1 MRLAFIPFLLLIIP
15 IMEIAAFIFIGGQI
29 GIGWTLLMILVT
41 AIGGTFLLRRQGM
54 GLVNRVQTEMGEGR
68 VPGQALGEGLM
79 IIVAGVLL
87 LTPGFITD
95 ALGFSLF
102 VPQVRQGLWSLVA
115 SKIVVTVPGGGQFT
129 ARDFEK
135 GPPPGSPFDGPRED
149 GQDGPVIDL
158 DEENYTSSVKNPDSP
173 WRN

>member
-68 VPGQALGEGLM
+68 VPGQALPHLRHKQAETQRIG
-79 IIVAGVLL
+79 
-87 LTPGFITD
+87 
-95 ALGFSLF
+95 
-102 VPQVRQGLWSLVA
+102 
-115 SKIVVTVPGGGQFT
+115 
-129 ARDFEK
+129 
-135 GPPPGSPFDGPRED
+135 
-149 GQDGPVIDL
+149 
-158 DEENYTSSVKNPDSP
+158 
-173 WRN
+173 